1 MQQRPDGY
9 QDVIVYS
16 DTNRVS
22 CSGENFDH
30 PLVYYTIPEGGEVK
44 CGYCDIRFR
53 MRDNEG

>member
-9 QDVIVYS
+9 EDVIIYS

-53 MRDNEG
+53 MRNNE